1 MRKSVLYPCSL
12 AQFTYLFINFLFCI
26 ISAFIDRGRPAK
38 NQLDPNIVND
48 IIQTVTKF
56 CNVSE
61 SVVRNAITTKCAD
74 ENKMSRQRNEKPR
87 GGNVKKDVYEN
98 NKENSVNN

>member
-1 MRKSVLYPCSL
+1 MCEVLIKL
-12 AQFTYLFINFLFCI
+12 FT
-26 ISAFIDRGRPAK
+26 AFIDRGRPAK
-38 NQLDPNIVND
+38 NQLDSNIVND

-87 GGNVKKDVYEN
+87 GNIKKDPHEN

>member
-1 MRKSVLYPCSL
+1 MSKKLIYFK
-12 AQFTYLFINFLFCI
+12 FT
-26 ISAFIDRGRPAK
+26 AFIERGRPAK
-38 NQLDPNIVND
+38 NQLDPNKVND

-74 ENKMSRQRNEKPR
+74 ENKMSRQRNEKCKA
-87 GGNVKKDVYEN
+87 NTKKDGHEN
-98 NKENSVNN
+98 NKENSVKN